1 MGNSKALPDEVKD
14 ELLRWARSRF
24 WIITV
29 IVLVVGFFGI
39 RFLIKESVRDQV
51 DTEIQELKSEIIDRF
66 QGQVLEAW
74 KKTVLAEEAALKAK
88 TAYEKTAKEADKYA
102 ETVADLQEAAD
113 QLDTQFVS
121 MRQRIE
127 AESGIVKASTG
138 KEIENIRLQLVRLQE
153 LVEQVARGSTENL
166 EAAVETY
173 QETQSRIEKTAMA
186 EKERFTENSVYLVT
200 LFHSDKITF
209 MLSRGAYQGLVE
221 AGFKTSE
228 TSFDPYEHTLPS
240 NLEGRNVI
248 AYPPG
253 ARSKAHEIMEIL
265 ASYPE
270 IGEATLAERRVFP
283 EVDIQ
288 QMANLAWSDI
298 PKERQIS
305 VYILKE

>member
-1 MGNSKALPDEVKD
+1 MENSKALPDEVKD
-14 ELLRWARSRF
+14 ELLKWARSRF

-51 DTEIQELKSEIIDRF
+51 DAEIQELQSEIIDRF
-66 QGQVLEAW
+66 QSQVLEAW

-88 TAYEKTAKEADKYA
+88 TAYEITAKEAGKYA
-102 ETVADLQEAAD
+102 KTVATLQEAAD
-113 QLDTQFVS
+113 RLDAQFVS

-127 AESGIVKASTG
+127 AESGIVKASTE
-138 KEIENIRLQLVRLQE
+138 KEIENVRLQLARLRE

-166 EAAVETY
+166 EAVVETY
-173 QETQSRIEKTAMA
+173 QETQSRIEKTAKA

-200 LFHSDKITF
+200 LFYSDKITF

-270 IGEATLAERRVFP
+270 IGEATLVERRAFP

>member
-14 ELLRWARSRF
+14 ELLKWARSRF

-39 RFLIKESVRDQV
+39 RFLIKESVRGQV
-51 DTEIQELKSEIIDRF
+51 DAEIQELQSEIIDRF
-66 QGQVLEAW
+66 QSQVLEAW

-88 TAYEKTAKEADKYA
+88 TAYETTAKEADRYS
-102 ETVADLQEAAD
+102 ETVATLQKAAD
-113 QLDTQFVS
+113 RLDAQFVS

-127 AESGIVKASTG
+127 AESGIVKASTQ
-138 KEIENIRLQLVRLQE
+138 KEIENIRLQLARLRE

-166 EAAVETY
+166 EAVVETY
-173 QETQSRIEKTAMA
+173 QETQSRIEKTAKA

-200 LFHSDKITF
+200 LFYSDKITF

-270 IGEATLAERRVFP
+270 IGEATLVERRVFP

>member
-1 MGNSKALPDEVKD
+1 MGNSKTLPDEVKD
-14 ELLRWARSRF
+14 ELLKWARSRF

-51 DTEIQELKSEIIDRF
+51 DAEIQELQSEIVDRF
-66 QGQVLEAW
+66 QSQVLEAW

-88 TAYEKTAKEADKYA
+88 AAYETTAKEAGKYA
-102 ETVADLQEAAD
+102 KTVSTLQEAAD
-113 QLDTQFVS
+113 RLDAQFVS

-127 AESGIVKASTG
+127 AESGIVKASTE
-138 KEIENIRLQLVRLQE
+138 KEIENIRLQLARLRE

-166 EAAVETY
+166 EAVVETY
-173 QETQSRIEKTAMA
+173 QETQSRIEKTAKA
-186 EKERFTENSVYLVT
+186 EKERFTENSMYLVT
-200 LFHSDKITF
+200 LFYSDKTTF

-253 ARSKAHEIMEIL
+253 VRSKAHEIMEIL

-270 IGEATLAERRVFP
+270 IGEATLVERRVVP

-298 PKERQIS
+298 PTERQIS